1 MSALVTPLLTVDAIG
16 VRVGGTMLLRNISFA
31 LRSGRILALLGAN
44 GAGKSTLVATLAG
57 ELPLTGGCIELHGRP
72 LTAWSAAELAGR
84 RALNASEP
92 AVPFALSVADY
103 VALGQPFDAPDAEAV
118 AAALAECH
126 AAEWRGRDYATL
138 SLGEQMRVQLA
149 RSLYQLGR
157 PLSSTEPQSRCLW
170 LLDEPCA
177 HLDMAQRHFVLTLIA
192 RIAREREWAVVFSTH
207 DPMEA
212 QLIADHALLL
222 RKGEVLAFAE
232 ANEALTEANLSACYG
247 RSVALRPAF
256 VAV

>member
-1 MSALVTPLLTVDAIG
+1 MSALATPLLKVDAIG
-16 VRVGGTMLLRNISFA
+16 VRVGGTMLLQNISFA

-103 VALGQPFDAPDAEAV
+103 VALGQPFDAPDVEAV
-118 AAALAECH
+118 AAGLTECH

-192 RIAREREWAVVFSTH
+192 RIAREREWAVVFSSH

-212 QLIADHALLL
+212 QLFADHALLL

>member
-16 VRVGGTMLLRNISFA
+16 VRVGGTMLLRDISFA

-92 AVPFALSVADY
+92 AVPFALRVADY

-118 AAALAECH
+118 AAALTECH

-222 RKGEVLAFAE
+222 QKGEVLAFAE

>member
-103 VALGQPFDAPDAEAV
+103 VALGQPFDAPDVEAV
-118 AAALAECH
+118 AAALTECH

-222 RKGEVLAFAE
+222 QKGEVLAFAE

>member
-1 MSALVTPLLTVDAIG
+1 MSAWAIPLLTVDAIS
-16 VRVGGTMLLRNISFA
+16 VRIGGTLLLRDVTFA
-31 LRSGRILALLGAN
+31 LDSGKVLALLGAN
-44 GAGKSTLVATLAG
+44 GAGKSTLMAALAG
-57 ELPLTGGCIELHGRP
+57 ELPLTSGRIEFDGLP
-72 LTAWSAAELAGR
+72 LATWTAAALAGR

-92 AVPFALSVADY
+92 PVPFALSVADY
-103 VALGQPFDAPDAEAV
+103 VALGQPFAALDAEAV

-157 PLSSTEPQSRCLW
+157 PLSSTEPQSPCLW

-247 RSVALRPAF
+247 HSIALRPAF

>member
-118 AAALAECH
+118 AAALTECH

-222 RKGEVLAFAE
+222 QKGEVLAFAE

>member
-1 MSALVTPLLTVDAIG
+1 MSALATPLLKVDAIG
-16 VRVGGTMLLRNISFA
+16 VRVGGTMLLQNISFA

-103 VALGQPFDAPDAEAV
+103 VALGQPFDAPDVEAV
-118 AAALAECH
+118 AAALTECH

-222 RKGEVLAFAE
+222 QKGEVLAFAE

-256 VAV
+256 VAL